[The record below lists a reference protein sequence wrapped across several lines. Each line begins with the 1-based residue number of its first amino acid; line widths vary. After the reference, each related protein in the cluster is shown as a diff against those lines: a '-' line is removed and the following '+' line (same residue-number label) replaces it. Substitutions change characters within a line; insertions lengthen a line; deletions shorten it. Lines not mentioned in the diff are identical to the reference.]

1 LVAAKKRTAEARASG
16 DCGLGPDYDDADVAS
31 IDHVLSLLREE
42 KSKAGPPLTWAA
54 IWGRTL
60 AHAKAVYLPTFVAG
74 AQKDIAS
81 GAKPAGWT
89 TPPPPYASSSYPLS
103 CADCVVWPPL
113 QLINFTFVPLQY
125 RVLYVNVAN
134 LFWNT
139 FLSLQANK
147 SH

>member
-1 LVAAKKRTAEARASG
+1 MSRRTLQVRRRRQLGRVTRQEVAAPSTPFPLPHPCPA
-16 DCGLGPDYDDADVAS
+16 
-31 IDHVLSLLREE
+31 
-42 KSKAGPPLTWAA
+42 PP
-54 IWGRTL
+54 
-60 AHAKAVYLPTFVAG
+60 
-74 AQKDIAS
+74 
-81 GAKPAGWT
+81 
-89 TPPPPYASSSYPLS
+89 
-103 CADCVVWPPL
+103 ADCVVWPPL